1 MAKEDVLEYEGVVLE
16 ILPNAMFKV
25 KLDNGHDVIGHLS
38 GKMRKNHIKILDND
52 KVDIELST
60 YDVTKGRIVY
70 RYK

>member
-1 MAKEDVLEYEGVVLE
+1 MGKENIITMSGMVTS
-16 ILPNAMFKV
+16 ILPAGMFKI